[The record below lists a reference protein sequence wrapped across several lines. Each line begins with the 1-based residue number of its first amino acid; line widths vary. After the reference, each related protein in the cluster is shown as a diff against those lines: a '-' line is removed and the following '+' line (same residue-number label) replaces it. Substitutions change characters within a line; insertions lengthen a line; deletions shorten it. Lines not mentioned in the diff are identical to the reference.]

1 MATASAEV
9 EDQKTSLTGCPKR
22 KSVQIKEDATQII
35 EIKEKHGPL
44 YNAIPCM
51 VLPLAAF
58 CCVINILIP
67 GFGTLISAFSV
78 FCGSTT
84 RIGKRFHAFC
94 LNVLCALLQMLTFI
108 FIVGWI
114 WSILWGMN
122 FVQLSLT
129 RGNDSLKVPY
139 YVRRQSSIE

>member
-1 MATASAEV
+1 MATASSEA

-51 VLPLAAF
+51 ALPLAAF

-67 GFGTLISAFSV
+67 GFGEYSLIKNTSFESDD
-78 FCGSTT
+78 
-84 RIGKRFHAFC
+84 
-94 LNVLCALLQMLTFI
+94 MLDICFA
-108 FIVGWI
+108 
-114 WSILWGMN
+114 
-122 FVQLSLT
+122 
-129 RGNDSLKVPY
+129 
-139 YVRRQSSIE
+139 